1 MNKRCLWLANGC
13 LEHHRPIIIN
23 SCPPKRSQKSLIW
36 RTIPTKIHG
45 LNFRLLISIF
55 KFITWI
61 LQLNS
66 KIYTLPLEFTSLE
79 NVNFQLDEHIFIQ
92 YHCYF
97 LLDLMTEPLLY
108 IWLIYEALF
117 TLQWSL
123 VETKKPLWGWEM
135 ATDRPPPPVLSSIML
150 CEKSES
156 VGNTRLLPQA
166 KICLIALFKRKAL
179 YCC

>member
-13 LEHHRPIIIN
+13 LEHYRPIIIN

-36 RTIPTKIHG
+36 RTIPAKIHG

-97 LLDLMTEPLLY
+97 LLDLMTETLLY

-123 VETKKPLWGWEM
+123 VETKETFVGVGDGDRSTSSPGSFVHHALWKEGVGRQH
-135 ATDRPPPPVLSSIML
+135 TTSTSSQ
-150 CEKSES
+150 
-156 VGNTRLLPQA
+156 NLLN
-166 KICLIALFKRKAL
+166 CSF
-179 YCC
+179 